1 MTARLCTA
9 WLLALVLALVVGC
22 GSGDS
27 STSTTSALTT
37 AAITGSTGGSAP
49 ELSLYSDNDE
59 KGDPQLGPDRIRI
72 TPQGL
77 WTPVYS
83 VALKDLAQGEEILA
97 GADIQMTN
105 CRPSDLAAGSTSS
118 CKGTAPYNLNPK
130 IETRLVLSG
139 NGKDGRPSIDGEDLG
154 PGDELSLHG
163 QAPPL
168 RRGAV
173 RQGRGAEVGDRRPD
187 RQPVRPRDGPEG
199 EAVQAGGAEAKCN
212 VLQLTHGQG
221 RLGVARERRPG
232 LEPPVSA
239 TGDTLV
245 HSLPLAKT
253 KSQKQSDRKVVYSL
267 KLDKVGPVLIRAS
280 LLAEF
285 GLDYPTPPLVNKEL
299 ILADSPKAT
308 TGKTVEPQNGEN
320 CQGECHYIELGLLPC
335 LTQADLDAGND
346 YLNLV
351 AFSSRA
357 SAFASPKDE
366 VKIRDG
372 GYLGVRQYDASLA
385 PRGLRELSWRRLRTL
400 PAAEGAP
407 LERLSS
413 SVSSIDPR
421 PR

>member
-1 MTARLCTA
+1 MIARVCTA
-9 WLLALVLALVVGC
+9 SLLALVLALAAGC
-22 GSGDS
+22 GSDAS
-27 STSTTSALTT
+27 STSTTPDLTT
-37 AAITGSTGGSAP
+37 AAMMASTGGSAP
-49 ELSLYSDNDE
+49 ALSVYSDNDE

-83 VALKDLAQGEEILA
+83 VALKDLAQGEEIIA

-118 CKGTAPYNLNPK
+118 CKGTASYNLNPK

-139 NGKDGRPSIDGEDLG
+139 KGNGGQPSFNGDDLG
-154 PGDELSLHG
+154 PGDTLTCTIKLHHCVAAQFG
-163 QAPPL
+163 K
-168 RRGAV
+168 
-173 RQGRGAEVGDRRPD
+173 AEVPKSETGDRTVSLF
-187 RQPVRPRDGPEG
+187 VRATDPQAKPCKP
-199 EAVQAGGAEAKCN
+199 AVPAKCN

-232 LEPPVSA
+232 LEPPVRA
-239 TGDTLV
+239 TGHTLV
-245 HSLPLAKT
+245 HSLPLAKN

-267 KLDKVGPVLIRAS
+267 KLDKVGPLLIRAS

-299 ILADSPKAT
+299 ILAGSPKAT
-308 TGKTVEPQNGEN
+308 SGKTVEPQNGEN

-335 LTQADLDAGND
+335 LTQADLDAGNN

-385 PRGLRELSWRRLRTL
+385 PQACAS
-400 PAAEGAP
+400 
-407 LERLSS
+407 
-413 SVSSIDPR
+413 
-421 PR
+421 

>member
-1 MTARLCTA
+1 MTK
-9 WLLALVLALVVGC
+9 
-22 GSGDS
+22 
-27 STSTTSALTT
+27 
-37 AAITGSTGGSAP
+37 STGGAAP
-49 ELSLYSDNDE
+49 ALSIYSDNDE

-83 VALKDLAQGEEILA
+83 VALKDLAQGEEIIA

-139 NGKDGRPSIDGEDLG
+139 KGKDGRPSFDGEDLG
-154 PGDELSLHG
+154 PGDELTCTIKLHHCVAAQFG
-163 QAPPL
+163 K
-168 RRGAV
+168 GAV
-173 RQGRGAEVGDRRPD
+173 PKSETGDRTVSLF
-187 RQPVRPRDGPEG
+187 VRATDPKAKPCKP
-199 EAVQAGGAEAKCN
+199 AVPAKCN

-299 ILADSPKAT
+299 ILANSPKAT

-335 LTQADLDAGND
+335 LTQADLDAGNG

-385 PRGLRELSWRRLRTL
+385 PQACAS
-400 PAAEGAP
+400 
-407 LERLSS
+407 
-413 SVSSIDPR
+413 
-421 PR
+421 